1 MFKEF
6 KEFAVKGNAIDMALG
21 IIIGAAFGAIVQ
33 SIVVDIIMPP
43 LGLLIGKV
51 DFSNLFVL
59 LQNGNPQG
67 PYASLANAQT
77 AGAVTINYGN
87 FVNILIR
94 FLIVSFVVFIIVKNI
109 NRLKRQEKKVAEPQT
124 KECPFCY
131 FQIPIK
137 ATRCPYCTSE
147 ITDFF

>member
-1 MFKEF
+1 MLKEL
-6 KEFAVKGNAIDMALG
+6 KEFAVKGNAIDMAVG

-33 SIVVDIIMPP
+33 SIVADIIMPP

-51 DFSNLFVL
+51 DFSNLFIL
-59 LQNGNPQG
+59 LQNGNPAG
-67 PYASLANAQT
+67 PYSSLANAQT

-94 FLIVSFVVFIIVKNI
+94 FLIVSFVVFILVKNI
-109 NRLKRQEKKVAEPQT
+109 NRLKRQEKTVAET
-124 KECPFCY
+124 NAKECPFC
-131 FQIPIK
+131 FSQIPVK

-147 ITDFF
+147 IKS